1 VRPSWVLAGLALGLA
16 ALMPTGAAAH
26 GLSPAISG
34 FYAGG
39 LMVLVSP
46 DDVLQWIAL
55 CAFAATYEPGR
66 AGWVAEALAAGLLGG
81 FALGSLLWVGSFPA
95 WVSGAELLLIGALL
109 SAGIRVPFAALTGLA
124 VTIGLL
130 RGAHDGMDAVAR
142 PDKLALAAGI
152 GITAYLVMAIGVSV
166 LVWLLPR
173 IAAIRT
179 VAVRAFGS
187 WVVAIAL
194 MLEAFALVGH

>member
-1 VRPSWVLAGLALGLA
+1 MAGLVLAVA
-16 ALMPTGAAAH
+16 ALAPAAAAAH
-26 GLSPAISG
+26 GVSPAISG

-39 LMVLVSP
+39 LMVLMSP

-55 CAFAATYEPGR
+55 CAFAAIHEPGR
-66 AGWVAEALAAGLLGG
+66 AGWVAEALAAALLGG
-81 FALGSLLWVGSFPA
+81 FALGSLLWVGSFPV
-95 WVSGAELLLIGALL
+95 WVSGAELLAIGMLL
-109 SAGIRVPFAALTGLA
+109 LAGIRVPFTVLIGLA

-130 RGAHDGMDAVAR
+130 RGAHDGLDAAAR
-142 PDKLALAAGI
+142 PDKLALAAGV
-152 GITAYLVMAIGVSV
+152 GITAYLAMVVGISV

-173 IAAIRT
+173 IAAVRT

-194 MLEAFALVGH
+194 MLEAFALVSR